1 VIRASKSRVEGR
13 PGTRTG
19 QARRALRRQRGTLAG
34 LTLCLAANGCLILDP
49 IEFDDRQLPSHL
61 DTPSP
66 SGFARVPDV
75 PESRCAGTLVQ
86 GMAFGVKVYDANT
99 NEALTGRLIVNGGPN
114 RNYVYTF
121 AIPANGKYERGD
133 VWQCAE
139 LERFD
144 ATCNHVELLVTS
156 EFDSAFPYGTTD
168 PFDVARMEWWVLGR
182 ARDTPNADPNDCAR
196 FPVGDEP

>member
-1 VIRASKSRVEGR
+1 MIRNSHE
-13 PGTRTG
+13 
-19 QARRALRRQRGTLAG
+19 RRA
-34 LTLCLAANGCLILDP
+34 
-49 IEFDDRQLPSHL
+49 ERQLLIILLPS
-61 DTPSP
+61 
-66 SGFARVPDV
+66 
-75 PESRCAGTLVQ
+75 LVLLL
-86 GMAFGVKVYDANT
+86 AFVIYPALYSLYLSFT